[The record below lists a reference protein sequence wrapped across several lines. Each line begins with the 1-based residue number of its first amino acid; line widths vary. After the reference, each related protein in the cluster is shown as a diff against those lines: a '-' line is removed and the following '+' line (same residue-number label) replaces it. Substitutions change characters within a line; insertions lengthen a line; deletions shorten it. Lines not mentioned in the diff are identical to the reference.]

1 LAKLAALTLPA
12 KAASLGVAV
21 ALGAAGGVAAH
32 ATDTPTDTDTQTEVA
47 VTVDGG
53 ADAAAE
59 ELETDS
65 TDGTEGTDD
74 TESTEEST
82 DDEGALSHTHQ
93 LPEAAE
99 FGQSV
104 AVDARDG
111 GVVGAEVAEAA
122 RVRAQVRVEEHVQG
136 ELPAIDLPDV
146 VPDGVTVPALGAGQG
161 ARP

>member
-32 ATDTPTDTDTQTEVA
+32 ATDTPIDTDTQTEVA

-53 ADAAAE
+53 ADDAAE
-59 ELETDS
+59 ELETDD
-65 TDGTEGTDD
+65 TDDTDD

-82 DDEGALSHTHQ
+82 DDEGAPSQTHQ